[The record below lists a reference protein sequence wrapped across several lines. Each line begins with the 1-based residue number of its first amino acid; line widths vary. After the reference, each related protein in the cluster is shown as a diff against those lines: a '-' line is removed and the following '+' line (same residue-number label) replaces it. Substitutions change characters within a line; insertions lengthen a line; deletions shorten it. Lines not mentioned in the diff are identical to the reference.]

1 MNELND
7 FFATLSGY
15 LWSWPTIVLLLG
27 THIFAFNW

>member
-15 LWSWPTIVLLLG
+15 LWRWSTIILLLG
-27 THIFAFNW
+27 THIFAFNR

>member
-1 MNELND
+1 MSELND

-15 LWSWPTIVLLLG
+15 LRGWPTIVLLLG